1 MVLVVLVV
9 LVVPLVLVVLRGS
22 CGSGG
27 GYPVA
32 LPARSPAIDTACD
45 LSRSISRW
53 LERKNI
59 RSVQDLEKR
68 LSSVNSVQPKNIYS
82 HPQTIEYHLKQA
94 INV

>member
-1 MVLVVLVV
+1 MGLVVL
-9 LVVPLVLVVLRGS
+9 LVLVV
-22 CGSGG
+22 

-53 LERKNI
+53 LARKNI

-68 LSSVNSVQPKNIYS
+68 LSSVSSVQPKNIYN